1 MKGVTSMITEVEI
14 LARLVLSAVIG
25 GMIGF
30 EREVKSR
37 PAGLKTHILVS
48 LGSTL
53 IMLLSLYGFES
64 GDPSRM
70 AAQVVTGIGF
80 LGAGTIM
87 KTGDSIQGLT
97 TAATIWISSAIGLA
111 VGNGYYLGSLV
122 TSFIV
127 LITLVGLS
135 RIDNKIV
142 QKNSTVIEIKGLRRA
157 GFIGDIGSFLGSYNL
172 TIIDIKIVPQK
183 EYVDQNGQEN
193 PFIEVHITIKPRHK
207 INLEYIF
214 EGLYDIQGVSSVVY
228 KEKKLASID

>member
-87 KTGDSIQGLT
+87 KTGDSVQGLT

-183 EYVDQNGQEN
+183 EYVD
-193 PFIEVHITIKPRHK
+193 
-207 INLEYIF
+207 
-214 EGLYDIQGVSSVVY
+214 
-228 KEKKLASID
+228 